1 MGLFRKKERKKDTG
15 YIIVNLGYLR
25 AAVGAIFLH
34 LNAECKRIVN
44 KLNLKIINILVLFR
58 EKGSFA
64 TRGSCET
71 FVPCDERDM
80 LNQKML
86 T

>member
-1 MGLFRKKERKKDTG
+1 M
-15 YIIVNLGYLR
+15 NLRYLR
-25 AAVGAIFLH
+25 ATIVAIFLH
-34 LNAECKRIVN
+34 LNAECKCIVN
-44 KLNLKIINILVLFR
+44 KLNLKIIKILVLFQ

-71 FVPCDERDM
+71 FVSCDEKNM
-80 LNQKML
+80 LNKKML